1 MCNDVAQVNIIF
13 ALSMRDKNASNNKK
27 KDIDWLRVLVA
38 IGYPLPAAAILFS
51 IYYII
56 YLGMDITIFLI
67 LAILT
72 VLAYL
77 GVATILLKPLPED
90 KKYSPMR

>member
-1 MCNDVAQVNIIF
+1 MAQVNIIF

-38 IGYPLPAAAILFS
+38 IDYPLPAAAILFS
-51 IYYII
+51 IYYIL
-56 YLGMDITIFLI
+56 YLGMDIIIFLI

-77 GVATILLKPLPED
+77 GVAIILLKPLPED
-90 KKYSPMR
+90 KNRKKK